1 MGRRT
6 SRAQWVAGRGA
17 AACGC
22 QWEWRGWGTFCLAR
36 NLGRGLL
43 VLGCTMPVLCLT
55 GWCGPAAHEES
66 HHGSG
71 PLRRHGFQRGPLL
84 ACAGGSSAARLRAW
98 VSPDAAITGQGR
110 PAQRRGS
117 WPTLG
122 HRWPGRDR
130 RGVSPDGDRGGS
142 SRDAGALR
150 ERWRGVW
157 TSTLA
162 DALPMVSWGVT
173 GGSSPFAEN
182 VRRGRLGAWNTSER
196 SAGCVGG
203 RFEWRTGGW

>member
-1 MGRRT
+1 MLRMPHG
-6 SRAQWVAGRGA
+6 VAGRGA
-17 AACGC
+17 TGECG
-22 QWEWRGWGTFCLAR
+22 GAG
-36 NLGRGLL
+36 
-43 VLGCTMPVLCLT
+43 V
-55 GWCGPAAHEES
+55 
-66 HHGSG
+66 SG
-71 PLRRHGFQRGPLL
+71 GG
-84 ACAGGSSAARLRAW
+84 AGGPSVSPEIWAGGSSSSAARLRAW